1 MVNRP
6 GVEMEHP
13 MVRTLIAL
21 SGAAALTLLLFSGV
35 ASPADARSGHGNS
48 GSYSGHRSSGGAYS
62 AHRYAGPSRN
72 YGSFANSHRN
82 HGRFHRRVFV
92 GVPFAYGA
100 YYPYYYDG
108 GGCYWLRRR
117 AVATGS
123 PYWWSRYDACLSG
136 YYGY

>member
-1 MVNRP
+1 
-6 GVEMEHP
+6 MEHP

-21 SGAAALTLLLFSGV
+21 SGAAAVTLLLVSGV
-35 ASPADARSGHGNS
+35 ASPADAGSGHGHS
-48 GSYSGHRSSGGAYS
+48 GGYSGHRSSGGAYS
-62 AHRYAGPSRN
+62 APRFVGPSRN
-72 YGSFANSHRN
+72 YGSHAYGRNYSSFAYGHR
-82 HGRFHRRVFV
+82 HHRRFHSRVFI

-100 YYPYYYDG
+100 YPYYYDG

>member
-1 MVNRP
+1 
-6 GVEMEHP
+6 

-21 SGAAALTLLLFSGV
+21 SGAAAVTLLLVSGV
-35 ASPADARSGHGNS
+35 SSPADARSGHSHS
-48 GSYSGHRSSGGAYS
+48 GGYSGPRFSGASSAP
-62 AHRYAGPSRN
+62 RFVGPSRN
-72 YGSFANSHRN
+72 YGSYAYSHR
-82 HGRFHRRVFV
+82 HHARFHRRVFV

-100 YYPYYYDG
+100 YYYDG

>member
-1 MVNRP
+1 
-6 GVEMEHP
+6 MEHP

-21 SGAAALTLLLFSGV
+21 SGAVAVTLLLFSGV
-35 ASPADARSGHGNS
+35 ASPADAGSGHHHS
-48 GSYSGHRSSGGAYS
+48 GGYGGSRYSGGAYS
-62 AHRYAGPSRN
+62 APRMGPSRN
-72 YGSFANSHRN
+72 YGSYTYGRNYSSYAYAHRH
-82 HGRFHRRVFV
+82 HGRFHRRVFI

-100 YYPYYYDG
+100 YSYYDG